1 MNHVS
6 EIIAYF
12 YSVDFIK
19 ELGHTRV
26 ICIGL
31 AGNVGRFLFI
41 SWLDNPYYVLPFELL
56 QGVTHATVWAAACS
70 YASHAIPDPALKS
83 STQGVLHAI
92 HLGLGKA
99 SGAIFGGYFISK
111 VGTRAVFAGY
121 GLICLLVLAGYIY
134 LNYKRS
140 QDGSLKWTEDNTDH
154 VIVEGSDV
162 LAPHGVPTAPISN
175 RSDPKLTQYHYDASS
190 FNNSSSQVTSRL

>member
-12 YSVDFIK
+12 YSVDLIK

-26 ICIGL
+26 LCIAL
-31 AGNVGRFLFI
+31 AGNAGRFLFI

-70 YASHAIPDPALKS
+70 YASQAVSDPTLKA

-111 VGTRAVFAGY
+111 LGTRAVFAGY
-121 GLICLLVLAGYIY
+121 GLISLAVLAAYIY
-134 LNYKRS
+134 LNYKRMN
-140 QDGSLKWTEDNTDH
+140 DGSLKWSEDNTEQ
-154 VIVEGSDV
+154 VIVEGGDV
-162 LAPHGVPTAPISN
+162 LAPHGVPTAPIAPN
-175 RSDPKLTQYHYDASS
+175 PKVNQYHHDSS
-190 FNNSSSQVTSRL
+190 FSYNSSQATSRL

>member
-12 YSVDFIK
+12 YSVDLIK

-26 ICIGL
+26 ICIAL

-70 YASHAIPDPALKS
+70 YASQAIDDPALKP

-121 GLICLLVLAGYIY
+121 GLISLAVLAAYIY
-134 LNYKRS
+134 LNYKRTS
-140 QDGSLKWTEDNTDH
+140 DGALKWSEDNVDQ
-154 VIVEGSDV
+154 VIVEGGDV
-162 LAPHGVPTAPISN
+162 LAPHGVPTAPIASN
-175 RSDPKLTQYHYDASS
+175 PKVTPQYHYDSS
-190 FNNSSSQVTSRL
+190 FSHTSSQVTSRL